1 MTHLKSKE
9 LLSYWIHKRKINDTF
24 ARYIYI
30 ILHYHLQN
38 LYIYNITL
46 PFTKL
51 LSPR

>member
-30 ILHYHLQN
+30 
-38 LYIYNITL
+38 YNITL
-46 PFTKL
+46 AFTKL
-51 LSPR
+51 IYI